1 MKVLVKFGNGPTR
14 SLNRIIGAIL
24 VAVAA
29 AGFFYVT
36 DLAIDAEIA
45 HNDLVVS
52 DHLSKNSLRQLIC
65 IPAKHTASSRQ
76 YSTKWSVCM
85 GYKQTEKINLVFI
98 IA

>member
-1 MKVLVKFGNGPTR
+1 MKLLVRFGNGPTR
-14 SLNRIIGAIL
+14 SLNRIVGAIL

-52 DHLSKNSLRQLIC
+52 DHLSKNSR
-65 IPAKHTASSRQ
+65 
-76 YSTKWSVCM
+76 
-85 GYKQTEKINLVFI
+85 
-98 IA
+98 

>member
-1 MKVLVKFGNGPTR
+1 MKVLVKFGNGPVR

-24 VAVAA
+24 VAVVA

-52 DHLSKNSLRQLIC
+52 DHLSKNSR
-65 IPAKHTASSRQ
+65 
-76 YSTKWSVCM
+76 
-85 GYKQTEKINLVFI
+85 
-98 IA
+98 